1 MAVCTLRL
9 YNSSKI
15 EEGKNF
21 KFDEMT
27 DSSGELLPELGTK
40 VYEEE
45 NFQYQRIELDKKI
58 KVEID
63 QAAAIVRTINYAAIT
78 ETVGTGQTKTFYY
91 FVRNARQIAQKTVEL
106 TMRLD
111 TLNTFAEGTDYT
123 ISSKTKIARE
133 HKNRFRTPS
142 YPAAGGTVY
151 ETFVDDADEGLGPMV
166 QYLTS
171 IRSLTD
177 ERMPVDALWKD
188 QKWYIVYWSDTGAE
202 DSAISVYI
210 LPERKESIK
219 ALNGGTWENVLSIE
233 EIDRT
238 KAQVLKIVECP
249 YCPFNF
255 SMPSFGHM
263 TPISGYTFA
272 QYDTLG
278 KKAFKKTTFSV
289 PFKSSRIAAL
299 TCNTTIRLYPNE
311 VKDTADKIYD
321 PKLYNSAFASYK
333 LLYDS
338 FSLEIKREN
347 FYDYIEG
354 SLRKFTVNYKQSDD
368 FSSALLFEPS
378 FLSDVKYDRDTDFL
392 VLASNRMNEIPVFN
406 STYLNYMRTNYR
418 YDEKLL
424 ANQLINQII
433 SGSIAAIPAAVQLGT
448 GIYTGSSSMV
458 GSAISSIASSV
469 AGIFTSHQQQKL
481 ILEAK
486 KAELQAQ
493 ATTVVGVGDLSLFN
507 EYSGNKLSI
516 AEYSVKG
523 KLLDMLKDLFF
534 KYGYAT
540 TRIGVPNHNR
550 RMHFDFLQ
558 TDNAVVDSETIYD
571 DFTEDI
577 KERLN
582 RGVTY
587 WHYRPNAFG
596 TTVKYGYDTDY
607 AYENFEKG
615 FYN

>member
-1 MAVCTLRL
+1 MATCNLKL
-9 YNSSKI
+9 YNSAKI
-15 EEGKNF
+15 EEEKNF
-21 KFDEMT
+21 KFDVMT

-58 KVEID
+58 KIEID

-91 FVRNARQIAQKTVEL
+91 FIRNARQLGQKTVEL

-111 TLNTFAEGTDYT
+111 TLNTFVEGTDYT

-133 HKNRFRTPS
+133 HKNRFRSPH
-142 YPAAGGTVY
+142 YPAAGGSVY
-151 ETFVDDADEGLGPMV
+151 ETFIDDADEGLGPLV
-166 QYLTS
+166 QYITS
-171 IRSLTD
+171 IESLTD
-177 ERMPVDALWKD
+177 TRMPDDALWKN
-188 QKWYIVYWSDTGAE
+188 QKWYIIYRSDTEAE
-202 DSAISVYI
+202 GSAVSVYI
-210 LPERKESIK
+210 VPERQGTIQ
-219 ALNGGTWENVLSIE
+219 ALNGGTWENVISIE
-233 EIDRT
+233 QIDRT
-238 KAQVLKIVECP
+238 ESQVLKIVECP

-255 SMPSFGHM
+255 SMTTFGHM
-263 TPISGYTFA
+263 TPTGGGYTFT
-272 QYDTLG
+272 QYG
-278 KKAFKKTTFSV
+278 SSGKAFKKTDFSV
-289 PFKSSRIAAL
+289 PFKATSIARL
-299 TCNTTIRLYPNE
+299 TCNTTILLYQNE

-321 PKLYNSAFASYK
+321 PKLYNSAFTSYK

-338 FSLEIKREN
+338 CSLEIKRER
-347 FYDYIEG
+347 FYDYTEG
-354 SLRKFTVNYKQSDD
+354 SLRKFTVTYKQSDD
-368 FSSALLFEPS
+368 FSSALLFEPK
-378 FLSDVKYDRDTDFL
+378 FLADVKYDRDTDFL

-406 STYLNYMRTNYR
+406 NSYINYMRTNYK
-418 YDEKLL
+418 YDEKILSS
-424 ANQLINQII
+424 QLTNQII
-433 SGSIAAIPAAVQLGT
+433 SGSIGAIPSVAQLGA
-448 GIYTGSSSMV
+448 GLYSGSYSMA
-458 GSAISSIASSV
+458 GTALSSIAGSIT
-469 AGIFTSHQQQKL
+469 GIVTSNSMQKL
-481 ILEAK
+481 LLEAK

-493 ATTVVGVGDLSLFN
+493 GTTVSGVGDLSLFK
-507 EYSGNKLSI
+507 EYSGNVLKV

-540 TRIGVPNHNR
+540 EKIGTPDHNR

-558 TDNAVVDSETIYD
+558 TENAVIDSETIYD
-571 DFTEDI
+571 DFADDI

-596 TTVKYGYDTDY
+596 DAVKYGYDTDY
-607 AYENFEKG
+607 VYENFEKG